1 MKKRILFLLLSL
13 IVILAVS
20 AAALYPNAIKPM
32 LGRSSDYKQAQKL
45 LASGNY
51 DDALYI
57 FALLGSY
64 KDAPEMVY
72 ETLYAKAESL
82 LAQENYSEA
91 IRTWGRIT
99 DYRDSAERIQ
109 SAYDDLYEARY
120 VLANEAV
127 AEDADYDRARRLLK
141 PMEDYRD
148 SSELYVMFTYTYAD
162 ELLDE
167 GEYLHAI
174 ELLEEIPDYEDAAQ
188 KAMDA
193 KFLYVDDLHE
203 NSDMLAYEYMQ
214 ELTAAEYPGA
224 EELYE
229 ELYAWHV
236 EVYAIG
242 TEEEDDEELL
252 TETSKYNTVYFFYT
266 LSGGAPGARTELSV
280 KISFPS
286 GGENDSSLG
295 NLRSGYKG
303 YCFAG
308 YDNPRLA
315 PAGTMKAT
323 FLDGEE
329 NEIGEAEIKLV
340 G

>member
-1 MKKRILFLLLSL
+1 MKKRFLFFILSL
-13 IVILAVS
+13 IVILAII
-20 AAALYPNAIKPM
+20 AAALYPNVIKPM
-32 LGRSSDYKQAQKL
+32 LGRSEDYKMAQRL
-45 LASGNY
+45 LASGDY

-64 KDAPEMVY
+64 KDSPEMVY

-109 SAYDDLYEARY
+109 NTYDELFEVRY
-120 VLANEAV
+120 ALANKAV
-127 AEDADYDRARRLLK
+127 AEDEDYERARRLLK
-141 PMEDYRD
+141 PMEDYKD
-148 SSELYVMFTYTYAD
+148 SQELYVIYTYSYAD
-162 ELLDE
+162 QLMGEGDYLL
-167 GEYLHAI
+167 AV
-174 ELLEEIPDYEDAAQ
+174 ELLEEIPDYEDAAH
-188 KAMDA
+188 KLMTA
-193 KFLYVDDLHE
+193 KFLYADDIHD
-203 NSDMLAYEYMQ
+203 NRHARAYEYLT
-214 ELTAAEYPGA
+214 ELVAAEYPGA

-236 EVYAIG
+236 EVYAI
-242 TEEEDDEELL
+242 TTDEEDDSETL

-266 LSGGAPGARTELSV
+266 LSGGAPDQRTELSV
-280 KISFPS
+280 KIHFPS

-308 YDNPRLA
+308 YDNPRWA
-315 PAGTMKAT
+315 PAGTMTAT

-329 NEIGEAEIKLV
+329 NEIGEAEIKLI